1 MYRSFSRSLFAAL
14 LFIGAAANADAT
26 TFDTSSPGVL
36 FSVND
41 VNYYVRSSQIPPGS
55 SIPGLDA
62 SSYISGSTF
71 DLSATGPAYSD
82 AGIVLYFNG
91 GLPLGSLQNVSVAST
106 GDPLSIN
113 LWFDTGGDGQFFAFA
128 SDGSLTGLN
137 GDSYGG
143 TGGSA
148 LSAAS
153 SLYMF
158 AGDGAG
164 ESYTVAQLQAGV
176 VTGIDSH
183 TPIALWIGIT
193 EPNSAQISGVTVD
206 ALPEPDSLLLIGAG
220 LIALALLA
228 KRLG

>member
-1 MYRSFSRSLFAAL
+1 MYLPSSRSLFAAL
-14 LFIGAAANADAT
+14 LFIGAAANAVAT

-36 FSVND
+36 FSVFD

-55 SIPGLDA
+55 SAPGLDA
-62 SSYISGSTF
+62 SSYISNSTF

-106 GDPLSIN
+106 GDPVFIN

-143 TGGSA
+143 TGSA
-148 LSAAS
+148 LNAAS
-153 SLYMF
+153 SIYMF

-164 ESYTVAQLQAGV
+164 GSYTVAQLQAGA

-193 EPNSAQISGVTVD
+193 EPNSAEISGITVD

-220 LIALALLA
+220 LIGLALAA
-228 KRLG
+228 KRLR